1 MKKFRTAILT
11 SMLTA
16 TAVMA
21 LAGAPTPAMAEYP
34 DRPIRMIIPFPPGG
48 ATDILGRIVAKK
60 LSELG
65 GQPVVVETRQGAG
78 GNVGMEAIARA
89 KPDGYTIGMIIT
101 SHAINMSMPTKP
113 SYDVKKDIA
122 AIRILSTSNNILVVN
137 PKVPATSVKELIAL
151 GRSGTMPL
159 NFASSGNGTTPHFSG
174 ELFNKMAGINM
185 KHVPYRGAGPAMVD
199 VIGGSVEVMFDAITT
214 AAPQIKDGKVR
225 ALAVTGVKRSPV
237 FPDIPTIDEAG
248 LPGYAIDGWL
258 GVVAPAGIPPD
269 AMAWLDKQI
278 GVAMRSP
285 EIEAKVAE
293 LGMVVSN
300 LDSNASTLFIA
311 NEVAKWASIVKL
323 IDAKND

>member
-1 MKKFRTAILT
+1 MKTFRRRLLASVLA
-11 SMLTA
+11 S
-16 TAVMA
+16 TAVISLLA
-21 LAGAPTPAMAEYP
+21 LPSRAGAEYP
-34 DRPIRMIIPFPPGG
+34 DRPIRMIIPFPTGG
-48 ATDILGRIVAKK
+48 LTDILGRIVAKK

-101 SHAINMSMPTKP
+101 SHAINMSMPIKP
-113 SYDVKKDIA
+113 GYDVTKDIA

-151 GRSGTMPL
+151 GKSGTMPL

-199 VIGGSVEVMFDAITT
+199 VIGGSVEVMFDAIST
-214 AAPQIKDGKVR
+214 AAPQIRDGKVR
-225 ALAVTGVKRSPV
+225 ALAVTGAKRSPV

-258 GVVAPAGIPPD
+258 GLVAPAGIPPD
-269 AMAWLDKQI
+269 AMAWLDKQV

-285 EIEAKVAE
+285 EIVAKVEE
-293 LGMVVSN
+293 LGMVVAN
-300 LDSNASTLFIA
+300 LDAQASTVFIA

-323 IDAKND
+323 TGATND

>member
-258 GVVAPAGIPPD
+258 GVVAPAGIPPE

-300 LDSNASTLFIA
+300 LDYNASTLFIA